1 MKDSTTRAIGTP
13 AKHAAIA
20 TILAAVAGFV
30 DTAGFLTLSHVYTAN
45 MSGNTVQVG
54 VEALGDTGG
63 SPILHAYTVGMFLFG
78 LFASGIMIEI
88 GLRRGFRRIFA
99 ATMMLEAIGLGI
111 VVAAGDRFLEA
122 GAPRGWPLYPMIA
135 LFTIAMAA
143 QNTSLRMAGVLT
155 VYTTHV
161 TGTITKFSEDAVRYV
176 FAQIDRRR
184 GNRQQAGLEEGRPAP
199 PFSALLLSAGLCGGF
214 VAGAVLAGYL
224 VPPFGIVTLLIP
236 IAVVAALGIVD
247 CVQPLASRAS

>member
-1 MKDSTTRAIGTP
+1 MKDSSTRVIGTP
-13 AKHAAIA
+13 AKHAALA

-30 DTAGFLTLSHVYTAN
+30 DTAGFLTLNHVYTAN

-88 GLRRGFRRIFA
+88 GLRHGFRRIFA
-99 ATMMLEAIGLGI
+99 VTMLLEVICLGV
-111 VVAAGDRFLEA
+111 VVAAGDRLLQAE
-122 GAPRGWPLYPMIA
+122 APRGWPLYFLIA
-135 LFTIAMAA
+135 LFTLAMAA
-143 QNTSLRMAGVLT
+143 QNTSLRMAGILT

-161 TGTITKFSEDAVRYV
+161 TGTITKFSEDAVWYV
-176 FAQIDRRR
+176 FALIDRIRR
-184 GNRQQAGLEEGRPAP
+184 KPSGEEGRPEP

-214 VAGAVLAGYL
+214 VAGAVLAGYF
-224 VPPFGIVTLLIP
+224 VPPFGLVTLLIP
-236 IAVVAALGIVD
+236 IAVVAAIGILD
-247 CVQPLASRAS
+247 CVRPLASRTS